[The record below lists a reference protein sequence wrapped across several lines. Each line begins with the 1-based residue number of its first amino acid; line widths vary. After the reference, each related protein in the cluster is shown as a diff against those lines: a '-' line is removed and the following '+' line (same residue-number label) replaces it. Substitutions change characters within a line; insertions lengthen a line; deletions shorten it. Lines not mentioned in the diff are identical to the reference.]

1 MEIPADAAVSRVGR
15 LVGIRDH
22 RAVRYC
28 AGQALRRRPRASSDY
43 VAKAQLDNYD
53 NVRAQFE
60 AFNAHMDAAKPSTG
74 VIYWMLNNA
83 WPSLH
88 WHLYDYFLNPAG
100 AYFGAKMANEPV
112 HIQYSYDTRAI
123 MLVNHTLMREHGL
136 RAVIRVR
143 NLDGSVAYE
152 QRLQDIDLAGN
163 SARQLAMLPALNGLS
178 RTYFIELELAS
189 ADGKPISRNVYW
201 LSTQTDELDWAH
213 SNWYLTPVTR
223 YADLTPLQ
231 SLPDRDERGA
241 GNDAARGSRGHRHS
255 HADGTAILQGRGAV
269 PARVDQAIRGR
280 RAHGAD
286 PVERQR
292 RHAVARRIADLDRAF
307 FDARSGGAG
316 RRSEWMER
324 SDADLS
330 RSPPR
335 AGRPL
340 RRTRIID
347 PAGLSLRARHGPDQI
362 SSAGHPG
369 WGGLERNPMP
379 AVPHVAK
386 PARKFHFISGMPR
399 SGSTLL
405 AAILNQNP
413 RFRSGMTSPLAD
425 IMGVVMAETS
435 SKNDFSFDV
444 SDEQRVAMLRGL
456 VENFYAGQADAGVVF
471 DTSRLWC
478 SRMQLLET
486 LFPEAKVIACV
497 RQLSWVLDSME
508 RLVRRQPVG
517 VSKVFRFDTNTTVY
531 SRVEALTDPRG
542 MVGFSFQATKDA
554 FYGQYAPGHL
564 LLLTYESLARNPSAA
579 MRAVYQFIGEP
590 WFEHDFDHISY
601 NADEFDARVGMPGLH
616 TVRPKVE
623 PIERTPILPREIFS
637 RFVNESFWMD
647 PKNNISQVPVV

>member
-1 MEIPADAAVSRVGR
+1 MALFQHVSIKRSAGGELVLPILWSDNDVTLWPGESLTLTAHFAAPGAETPVVEVSGWNVPTRSVP
-15 LVGIRDH
+15 V
-22 RAVRYC
+22 AV
-28 AGQALRRRPRASSDY
+28 
-43 VAKAQLDNYD
+43 
-53 NVRAQFE
+53 E
-60 AFNAHMDAAKPSTG
+60 
-74 VIYWMLNNA
+74 
-83 WPSLH
+83 
-88 WHLYDYFLNPAG
+88 
-100 AYFGAKMANEPV
+100 
-112 HIQYSYDTRAI
+112 
-123 MLVNHTLMREHGL
+123 
-136 RAVIRVR
+136 
-143 NLDGSVAYE
+143 
-152 QRLQDIDLAGN
+152 
-163 SARQLAMLPALNGLS
+163 S
-178 RTYFIELELAS
+178 RTAAS
-189 ADGKPISRNVYW
+189 QETVRSAGSR
-201 LSTQTDELDWAH
+201 SAG
-213 SNWYLTPVTR
+213 
-223 YADLTPLQ
+223 LQ
-231 SLPDRDERGA
+231 S
-241 GNDAARGSRGHRHS
+241 
-255 HADGTAILQGRGAV
+255 T
-269 PARVDQAIRGR
+269 
-280 RAHGAD
+280 
-286 PVERQR
+286 
-292 RHAVARRIADLDRAF
+292 
-307 FDARSGGAG
+307 
-316 RRSEWMER
+316 
-324 SDADLS
+324 
-330 RSPPR
+330 SPIT
-335 AGRPL
+335 GE
-340 RRTRIID
+340 
-347 PAGLSLRARHGPDQI
+347 GL
-362 SSAGHPG
+362 
-369 WGGLERNPMP
+369 MP
-379 AVPHVAK
+379 AAPHVAK
-386 PARKFHFISGMPR
+386 SARKFHFISGLPR

-413 RFRSGMTSPLAD
+413 RFRAGMTSPLAD
-425 IMGVVMAETS
+425 IMGVVMAEAS

-478 SRMQLLET
+478 SRMQLLDT

-623 PIERTPILPREIFS
+623 PIERTPILPREIFG